1 MSETDFLAEA
11 AKKHQLN
18 KNQIIALLGEDRYEK
33 ELFAAADAVRK
44 EFVGDEV
51 HLRGLIEFSNICK
64 NNCLYCGLRRDNR
77 NLNRWRSRKKTVWQR
92 LLAVAR
98 AARRG
103 PRALSFR

>member
-18 KNQIIALLGEDRYEK
+18 KNQITALLGEDRHEK

-64 NNCLYCGLRRDNR
+64 THSSTAGCVE
-77 NLNRWRSRKKTVWQR
+77 TT
-92 LLAVAR
+92 AI
-98 AARRG
+98 
-103 PRALSFR
+103 